1 MKKTLTDKFVILGHK
16 NFSEKDKLVFLY
28 SDEHGKLKVI
38 AKGARSITSKF
49 TGHLETLNFCTANLY
64 FGPKNIILTD
74 ISTNKSHFRK
84 RKCLSTISHAIRI
97 AEISNKIIYENQQ
110 IENLEPLISETI
122 KNLKVSG
129 KKSLI
134 FTAYIIKI
142 LDKLGVIPDLRE
154 TKVSL
159 EEKYVKFLN
168 FVKEKPFSEIEKISP
183 TKAEKE
189 KIQQIITLL
198 IEKEIGP
205 TPSLFSF

>member
-1 MKKTLTDKFVILGHK
+1 MKKTLTDKFIILGHK
-16 NFSEKDKLVFLY
+16 NFFEKDKLVFLY
-28 SDEHGKLKVI
+28 SDEHGKLTAI

-49 TGHLETLNFCTANLY
+49 TGHLETLNFCIANLY

-74 ISTNKSHFRK
+74 IYTDKSHFK
-84 RKCLSTISHAIRI
+84 NRKCLSTISHAIRI

-110 IENLEPLISETI
+110 IENLESLISETL
-122 KNLKVSG
+122 KNLKSSG

-142 LDKLGVIPDLRE
+142 LDKLGVIPDFRE

-159 EEKYVKFLN
+159 EEKYVKFIN
-168 FVKEKPFSEIEKISP
+168 FIKEKPFSEIEKISP

-189 KIQQIITLL
+189 RIQQIITLL